1 MLERAVCII
10 FFDVG
15 TELKNNI
22 LKWSDPKYTYEIE
35 TLQIDFHIL
44 QSSNILF
51 SKRDPILNH
60 ICIET
65 TLYDKHTKSN
75 NHILQ

>member
-44 QSSNILF
+44 QSSNVLF
-51 SKRDPILNH
+51 
-60 ICIET
+60 
-65 TLYDKHTKSN
+65 
-75 NHILQ
+75 